1 MGRDVMCDATSD
13 WGYSVPCH
21 MVWATPVWA
30 VPMHI
35 AKDPPSSESES
46 SPHSSSSSSSSPT
59 PSSAHFGSEMIV
71 ALPAQAEASQTLP
84 SGEMSPSSSA
94 DGATHAMM
102 DTISPTP
109 ASVWVQSGAPPVCVA
124 GSCQLGEQEQVVWLQ
139 EPLQGMP
146 CIQSECMPG
155 QPEQLVWVQENSSLM
170 QCMPGACM
178 SGPLEQIVWV
188 PGAPS
193 TTPCIMGACVP
204 GQQGSTAWFQNDAQA
219 MVFVPGA
226 SAEERV
232 AWEQSEQ
239 AATPFTRDDCSAEG
253 LVATANTGSMARGRG
268 RRHGNGQRAAG
279 TADCVAHGQWRVPSR
294 AQEEEG
300 PGLADCAQM
309 VSQLAASGENR
320 RDALEGL
327 RAAFARLAWG
337 AQGCRVA
344 QAALDAAGEGEGLE
358 LAAELRGRIREAL
371 GSPHANFVVQRI
383 VEVLPPAE
391 VDFIVEELTGAAV
404 ETAQH
409 RFGCR
414 VLCRLLEHCPHSQTE
429 CLVKEILGE
438 AAVLCRHSYGH
449 YVVRHILE
457 LGTSWQKRALVE
469 AFVKDPLGLASHRC
483 GSSVVEHALEH
494 ASEEDRQVLV
504 RALLRD
510 ANSFARLASTRYG
523 SYVARTLSRLRG
535 KDTAEERMFAVA
547 TTQKVRACR
556 RSKRLTA
563 HEQAT
568 RYEVSVSA

>member
-1 MGRDVMCDATSD
+1 
-13 WGYSVPCH
+13 
-21 MVWATPVWA
+21 
-30 VPMHI
+30 
-35 AKDPPSSESES
+35 
-46 SPHSSSSSSSSPT
+46 
-59 PSSAHFGSEMIV
+59 
-71 ALPAQAEASQTLP
+71 
-84 SGEMSPSSSA
+84 
-94 DGATHAMM
+94 
-102 DTISPTP
+102 
-109 ASVWVQSGAPPVCVA
+109 
-124 GSCQLGEQEQVVWLQ
+124 
-139 EPLQGMP
+139 
-146 CIQSECMPG
+146 
-155 QPEQLVWVQENSSLM
+155 
-170 QCMPGACM
+170 
-178 SGPLEQIVWV
+178 
-188 PGAPS
+188 
-193 TTPCIMGACVP
+193 
-204 GQQGSTAWFQNDAQA
+204 
-219 MVFVPGA
+219 
-226 SAEERV
+226 
-232 AWEQSEQ
+232 
-239 AATPFTRDDCSAEG
+239 
-253 LVATANTGSMARGRG
+253 
-268 RRHGNGQRAAG
+268 
-279 TADCVAHGQWRVPSR
+279 
-294 AQEEEG
+294 
-300 PGLADCAQM
+300 
-309 VSQLAASGENR
+309 
-320 RDALEGL
+320 
-327 RAAFARLAWG
+327 
-337 AQGCRVA
+337 VA

-494 ASEEDRQVLV
+494 ASEEDRQVLI